1 MRVGLAPH
9 GLQLAFQLPDL
20 LGERKQ
26 MIFHPPEFGLQVS
39 KQSDDQ
45 NSKGDPVPQPF
56 SR

>member
-1 MRVGLAPH
+1 MGLAPH
-9 GLQLAFQLPDL
+9 GLQLAFQLSDF
-20 LGERKQ
+20 LGEREQ

-45 NSKGDPVPQPF
+45 NSKGDPVREPF